1 MQKLNHDV
9 NDKVPAPAM
18 DAGHKLPALT
28 RDQMAARVARDIPE
42 GAYVNLG
49 IGLPTLVANHL
60 PALSA
65 KDYREIFLH
74 SENGLLGMG
83 PAPAA
88 GDEDFDLINAGKQPV
103 TLLAGGAFF
112 HHADSFAMMRG
123 GHLDICVLGAF
134 QVSATGDLANWHTGG
149 ADAIPAVGGAMDL
162 AIGAKKTYVMME
174 HLTKTGQSK
183 IVSACSYP
191 LTGIACVSRIYTD
204 LAVIDVTPAGLKVVE
219 IFNGLGWENL
229 QSLSGVPLIP

>member
-1 MQKLNHDV
+1 MAMQRLN
-9 NDKVPAPAM
+9 
-18 DAGHKLPALT
+18 
-28 RDQMAARVARDIPE
+28 RDQMAERVARDIPE

-60 PALSA
+60 P
-65 KDYREIFLH
+65 REREVFLH

-134 QVSATGDLANWHTGG
+134 QVSARGDLANWHTG
-149 ADAIPAVGGAMDL
+149 APDAIPAVGGAMDL
-162 AIGAKKTYVMME
+162 AIGAKRTFVMME
-174 HLTKTGQSK
+174 HLTKAGESK
-183 IVSACSYP
+183 IVAECSYP
-191 LTGIACVSRIYTD
+191 LTGVACVSRIYTD
-204 LAVIDVTPAGLKVVE
+204 LAVIDVTAAGLKVVE
-219 IFNGLGWENL
+219 TFNGLPFDEL
-229 QSLSGVPLIP
+229 QRLSGLPLIA

>member
-1 MQKLNHDV
+1 MMERLN
-9 NDKVPAPAM
+9 
-18 DAGHKLPALT
+18 

-60 PALSA
+60 PRE
-65 KDYREIFLH
+65 REIFLH

-88 GDEDFDLINAGKQPV
+88 GEEDYDLINAGKQPV
-103 TLLAGGAFF
+103 TLLRGGAFF

-134 QVSATGDLANWHTGG
+134 QVSARGDLANWHTGA

-162 AIGAKKTYVMME
+162 AIGAKKTCVMME
-174 HLTKTGQSK
+174 HLTKSGESK
-183 IVSACSYP
+183 IVERCTYP

-204 LAVIDVTPAGLKVVE
+204 LAVLDVTPDGLKVIE
-219 IFNGLGWENL
+219 TFNGLAFDEL
-229 QSLSGVPLIP
+229 QRLTGVPLIA